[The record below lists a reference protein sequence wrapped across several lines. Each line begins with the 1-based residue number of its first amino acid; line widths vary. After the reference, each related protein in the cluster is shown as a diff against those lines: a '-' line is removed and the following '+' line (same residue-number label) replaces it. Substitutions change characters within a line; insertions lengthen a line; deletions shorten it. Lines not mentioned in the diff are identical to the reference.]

1 MIDESEKISGLNN
14 GGDLIAE
21 RFKNMTPGQKLDLS
35 LRLYYSARELKTAVF
50 RQLHPELTEKELEK
64 KVRDIFLYARS

>member
-1 MIDESEKISGLNN
+1 MGRAEKISGLNE
-14 GGDLIAE
+14 GGDLTAE

-35 LRLYYSARELKTAVF
+35 LRLYFNARELKTVVIH
-50 RQLHPELTEKELEK
+50 QLHPELTEKELEK